1 MSKRRVFDIDFPD
14 DTPADAPAPS
24 VEHRRGPMAA
34 AIVENADALAE
45 RSAAEAAIRAEN
57 DRLAHE
63 HVRLKKLGLITDLV
77 PVHEIRVAKLTRDRR
92 PDRDPELD
100 ELKASIRAIGL
111 SNPIRVE
118 HDGAG
123 YELVQ
128 GFRRLMAYR
137 ELHEETGEERFAAI
151 PAGLLPKGES
161 LDSLYRRMV
170 DENLVRRDITFAEMG
185 MLVLNYMEDHPNE
198 TDDLHAVTERLY
210 SSANRQKRSHIRTFV
225 RLMQEIGGA
234 VRHLEAIPRA
244 LGTELVRIF
253 DEEPHAA
260 GDLAADLNLLPENA
274 SAEDEL
280 ALMRAAAQGRPAP
293 RPQPKP
299 RSQAVAKTT
308 LKLARPEGTAKCTAA
323 DGRVELRLPRD
334 FSAVDR
340 ARLEQAVEAF
350 FEALDRD
357 RDAGPR
363 IRST

>member
-14 DTPADAPAPS
+14 DTPSEAPAPAAD
-24 VEHRRGPMAA
+24 HRRGPMAA

-77 PVHEIRVAKLTRDRR
+77 PVHAVRSAKLTRDRR

-118 HDGAG
+118 HDGDG
-123 YELVQ
+123 FELVQ
-128 GFRRLMAYR
+128 GFRRLMAFR
-137 ELHEETGEERFAAI
+137 ELHEETGDDRFATI

-170 DENLVRRDITFAEMG
+170 DENLVRRDISFAEMG
-185 MLVLNYMEDHPNE
+185 MLVLNYMEDHPDE
-198 TDDLHAVTERLY
+198 ADDLHAVTERLY

-234 VRHLEAIPRA
+234 LRHPEAIPRA
-244 LGTELVRIF
+244 LGTDLVRRF
-253 DEEPHAA
+253 DEDDLAA
-260 GDLAADLNLLPENA
+260 RDLAADLNLLPEDA
-274 SAEDEL
+274 TAEDEL
-280 ALMRAAAQGRPAP
+280 ALMRAVAENRPAP

-299 RSQAVAKTT
+299 KSQAVAKTT
-308 LKLARPEGTAKCTAA
+308 LKLARPEGTAKCTAS
-323 DGRVELRLPRD
+323 DGKVELRLPRD
-334 FSAVDR
+334 FSALER

-350 FEALDRD
+350 FDALDREPD
-357 RDAGPR
+357 TGPR